1 MKDSHA
7 HLAITEAEWQVFLA
21 DFRACLESF
30 SVPKQAQSE
39 LFAIVESTKNDIVQP
54 DHSKTDPSKSSQ

>member
-7 HLAITEAEWQVFLA
+7 HLAITAAEWQVFLA

-30 SVPKQAQSE
+30 SVPKQEQSE

-54 DHSKTDPSKSSQ
+54 DHSKTDPSKSSR